1 MARFGQEN
9 ERLASEI
16 SRMRS
21 GGTGAAGAP
30 SDYKGAA
37 PEVCVCFVICTLIL
51 CSNPACTELPV
62 H

>member
-21 GGTGAAGAP
+21 GGGGSAP
-30 SDYKGAA
+30 SDYKGA
-37 PEVCVCFVICTLIL
+37 VQGLKVLKT
-51 CSNPACTELPV
+51 
-62 H
+62 